1 MAEAGKIHSPPPGR
15 QKERPDQRLSII
27 GTRML
32 RKEDPRFLAGRGRF
46 IDDITLP
53 NMAHAAALRS
63 PHAHARIR
71 GISVPSQ
78 AVNEAGGCV
87 FTAADLPRL
96 QPIRVVTQA
105 PRARPRRSLASS
117 R

>member
-53 NMAHAAALRS
+53 NMPTPRRCAARTPTRASARS
-63 PHAHARIR
+63 
-71 GISVPSQ
+71 
-78 AVNEAGGCV
+78 
-87 FTAADLPRL
+87 T
-96 QPIRVVTQA
+96 
-105 PRARPRRSLASS
+105 RARPRRSLASS

>member
-15 QKERPDQRLSII
+15 QKERPDQRFSII

-53 NMAHAAALRS
+53 NIAHAAALRS

-71 GISVPSQ
+71 SIDKS
-78 AVNEAGGCV
+78 
-87 FTAADLPRL
+87 AARG
-96 QPIRVVTQA
+96 A
-105 PRARPRRSLASS
+105 ALASS